1 MAEFPRDRFDDVPDR
16 DGRGG
21 DHGRDEDHGRGG
33 AHGRVGAH
41 RAPRDPLARWRAFGI
56 AALATGLLVGAGVL
70 GLSAIGDRVNLDL
83 PRVLPTG
90 PAPED
95 TPVPQETAPPVT
107 DPATITLPD
116 GFTITVLNG
125 SGVTGLGQRAAD
137 VLTPL
142 GWPVGAVTNA
152 AQDDLETTVVYYDDP
167 TEEGI
172 ARGMVE
178 LLGVGAVEFSDAF
191 AGAQVTIAIGADYA
205 G

>member
-125 SGVTGLGQRAAD
+125 
-137 VLTPL
+137 
-142 GWPVGAVTNA
+142 
-152 AQDDLETTVVYYDDP
+152 
-167 TEEGI
+167 
-172 ARGMVE
+172 
-178 LLGVGAVEFSDAF
+178 
-191 AGAQVTIAIGADYA
+191 
-205 G
+205 